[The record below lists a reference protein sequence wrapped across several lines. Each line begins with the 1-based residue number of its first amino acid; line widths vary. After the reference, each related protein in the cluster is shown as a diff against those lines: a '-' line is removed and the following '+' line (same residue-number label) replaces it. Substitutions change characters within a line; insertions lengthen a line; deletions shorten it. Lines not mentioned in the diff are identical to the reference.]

1 MTQQDSPLR
10 GKHNT
15 AKQNST
21 GNIMEGNNKV
31 LLLSIMEDL
40 NSSFM
45 TLLLIYKIGAFYTC
59 SNKTLQHQ
67 IPLYCTNCYRYRKQR
82 KNKRLYTFMRAT
94 SQRFSRPCRAFG
106 SHKHVTVSLL
116 LPFQPGSCLNVPVF
130 NVHFKTCCSLRKKFT

>member
-21 GNIMEGNNKV
+21 GNIMEGNNKM

-82 KNKRLYTFMRAT
+82 KNKRLYIYESHQSAFFQAMWSFWI
-94 SQRFSRPCRAFG
+94 SQARYCFITL
-106 SHKHVTVSLL
+106 TVSARQLSECSS
-116 LPFQPGSCLNVPVF
+116 FQCTF
-130 NVHFKTCCSLRKKFT
+130 